1 MSTSR
6 TFDDNNN
13 NKPFE
18 YEAVQTQAGFALLQR
33 NTSPPQSGERRG
45 RRKQAEPGRFLGVRR
60 RPWGRYAAE
69 IRDPTTKERHWLGTF
84 DTAQE
89 AALAY
94 DRAALSMKGTQA
106 RTNFVYTDNTSF
118 HSLLTT
124 PFDHHHVQPF
134 LPASQQTQF
143 LTSSQPKQVTN
154 IVHNSEPHQQPDIS
168 HSENPISQPSTNNNN
183 NSNDYPSS
191 SADETPYG
199 SVDDNSFFF
208 SSDIHSSNSG
218 YLACIVPDNCL
229 KPPNSTPTTS
239 SHVSNQNSHENQSH
253 RDSYALPPDITDLS
267 NNKSNGIEFPGFD
280 ELNPGFWSGQQSS
293 WEMNSNDELS
303 AIINPPLMVEDGCM
317 GAFYPYNDINP
328 SSYNSMMIPQ
338 ATSSITCSPS
348 LPQFSTDVVELG
360 YSLF

>member
-1 MSTSR
+1 MSTSK
-6 TFDDNNN
+6 TLD
-13 NKPFE
+13 KPFGYDS
-18 YEAVQTQAGFALLQR
+18 YEPVQTQAGFALLKR
-33 NTSPPQSGERRG
+33 NTSPSQSGERRG

-106 RTNFVYTDNTSF
+106 RTNFIYSDNSTTF
-118 HSLLTT
+118 HSLLS
-124 PFDHHHVQPF
+124 PFDVQAF
-134 LPASQQTQF
+134 LPTSHQF
-143 LTSSQPKQVTN
+143 LTSSQPKQATN
-154 IVHNSEPHQQPDIS
+154 IHNSEPQPDIS
-168 HSENPISQPSTNNNN
+168 HSTTPIQPNNN
-183 NSNDYPSS
+183 DPSS

-208 SSDIHSSNSG
+208 CDNNSG

-229 KPPNSTPTTS
+229 KPPSTPTS
-239 SHVSNQNSHENQSH
+239 SHISNFCSMNQNSHENQSH
-253 RDSYALPPDITDLS
+253 SDDYSLPPDTTNLLKS
-267 NNKSNGIEFPGFD
+267 NNIEFPGFD
-280 ELNPGFWSGQQSS
+280 EVLNQGFWSDQKP
-293 WEMNSNDELS
+293 WEMNSNELS

-317 GAFYPYNDINP
+317 GAVYPYNDNP
-328 SSYNSMMIPQ
+328 SCYSMTPK
-338 ATSSITCSPS
+338 ATSSVTCSPS
-348 LPQFSTDVVELG
+348 VPPFGDVVDFG

>member
-1 MSTSR
+1 MSTSKSSDKG
-6 TFDDNNN
+6 FG
-13 NKPFE
+13 

-33 NTSPPQSGERRG
+33 NTSPSLQSGERRG

-106 RTNFVYTDNTSF
+106 RTNFVYSDNTAAF
-118 HSLLTT
+118 HALVT
-124 PFDHHHVQPF
+124 PFDVHAV
-134 LPASQQTQF
+134 LPTSQF
-143 LTSSQPKQVTN
+143 LTSSQPKQAIN
-154 IVHNSEPHQQPDIS
+154 HNSTEPPPHQQQPDIS
-168 HSENPISQPSTNNNN
+168 HSKTPIQPNNNDP
-183 NSNDYPSS
+183 SSS
-191 SADETPYG
+191 SADDQTPSG

-208 SSDIHSSNSG
+208 PSDSSNSG

-229 KPPNSTPTTS
+229 KPPSTPTRK
-239 SHVSNQNSHENQSH
+239 QNSHENQSH
-253 RDSYALPPDITDLS
+253 CDNYALPTDMTDLPKF
-267 NNKSNGIEFPGFD
+267 NNIELPGTFD
-280 ELNPGFWSGQQSS
+280 ELNQGLWNDQQS
-293 WEMNSNDELS
+293 WEMNSDELS

-317 GAFYPYNDINP
+317 GAFYPYNDNP
-328 SSYNSMMIPQ
+328 SSYSMIPQ

-348 LPQFSTDVVELG
+348 VPPFGDAVDYG